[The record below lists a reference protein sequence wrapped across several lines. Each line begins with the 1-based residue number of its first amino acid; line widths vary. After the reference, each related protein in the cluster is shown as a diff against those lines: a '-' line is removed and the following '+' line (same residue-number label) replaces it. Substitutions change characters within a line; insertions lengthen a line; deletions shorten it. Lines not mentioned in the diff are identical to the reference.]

1 MRLFIA
7 EKPSMGREIAKCLPT
22 PHRSKDGYIETG
34 GGIVTW
40 GFGHILRQAEPN
52 EYDEKYRRWN
62 MSDLPIIPSEWKMLV
77 IDSCEKQFHIVKNL
91 IEQADEL
98 VHAGDPDREGQLL
111 IDEIFDY
118 LEVKDKPIRRLLLN
132 ALDTVSIQTALGSL
146 KENHDFLC
154 LKQSALARSRAD
166 WLIGMNLSRAYTI
179 AARRMGHQVTLP
191 IGRVKTPTLA
201 LVVRRENEIK
211 NFVPVD
217 YYILKA
223 DFAFNDEVF
232 TTQWK
237 PADTQKGLDSEDRMI
252 DLDTAHEILAR
263 MTEDR
268 NPEIP
273 GNVTKCERALKKE
286 AQRLPYSLSA
296 LQIEA
301 GKRYKYDPQLVLD
314 TAQKLY
320 EKKLT
325 TYPRSDCD
333 YLPEVQKDAAS
344 IITRNLSQSGNE
356 KLALWSER
364 ADLTIK
370 SRAWN
375 DKKITAHHAIIP
387 TQVKCD
393 LSTLS
398 DVERNIYFLIAQAY
412 LAQFYPIHT
421 YQQTKLEIVYRD
433 ECFTA
438 SGRIIKQMG
447 WKALYAADKS
457 DKKDE
462 VSVLPPVVQGSEVD
476 FRSARLE
483 KKTTRPPTRF
493 TAATL
498 LAAMKE
504 IHRYVKNQDLKKKL
518 KDVCGIGTEA
528 TRATMI
534 NELLIRG
541 FLKEEKK
548 FLVPTPNAYLMIE
561 ALPDEMTYPDA
572 TAIWEN
578 ALHSMKEGKSDL
590 DSFLETQIK
599 FMTELCQ
606 KAETT
611 QIPTGQDTY
620 RCPQCKQGILKK
632 RTGRNGDFWGCS
644 RYPSCNL
651 TLEDDGGRPKKTG
664 FLCKKCKVGILRLIR
679 GKNGAFWGCSN
690 YPTCN
695 ATYNDENGRPV
706 LSRY

>member
-1 MRLFIA
+1 MRLYIA

-52 EYDEKYRRWN
+52 EYDEKYRRWD
-62 MSDLPIIPSEWKMLV
+62 MADLPIVPTDWKMLV

-118 LEVKDKPIRRLLLN
+118 LDVKDKPIRRLLLN
-132 ALDTVSIQTALGSL
+132 ALDTVSIRNALSSL
-146 KENHDFLC
+146 KENRDFLS

-211 NFVPVD
+211 NFTPVD

-223 DFAFNDEVF
+223 DFQYQDVLF

-237 PADTQKGLDSEDRMI
+237 PNDTQKGLNSENRMI
-252 DLDTAHEILAR
+252 DVDMAHEILSR
-263 MTEDR
+263 MTE
-268 NPEIP
+268 EIVPDLP
-273 GNVTKCERALKKE
+273 GRVIKCERSLKKE
-286 AQRLPYSLSA
+286 QQRLPYSLSA

-333 YLPEVQKDAAS
+333 YLPETQKDAAH
-344 IITRNLSQSGNE
+344 IIVGNLAQIADE
-356 KLALWSER
+356 KLSSWASG
-364 ADLTIK
+364 ADFTIT

-387 TQVKCD
+387 TQERCN
-393 LSTLS
+393 LAMLS

-421 YQQTKLEIVYRD
+421 YQQTKLEVIYRD

-438 SGRIIKQMG
+438 SGRIIKVIG
-447 WKALYAADKS
+447 WKALYASDKS
-457 DKKDE
+457 DKKEE
-462 VSVLPPVVQGSEVD
+462 VSVLPPVSKGIEVD
-476 FRSARLE
+476 FKSARLE

-534 NELLIRG
+534 NELLTRG

-548 FLVPTPNAYLMIE
+548 FLIPTPHAYLMIE

-590 DSFLETQIK
+590 DSFLATQIE
-599 FMTELCQ
+599 FMTDLCH
-606 KAETT
+606 KAETA
-611 QIPTGQDTY
+611 QLPTVGDTY

-632 RTGRNGDFWGCS
+632 RSGKNGDFWGCS
-644 RYPSCNL
+644 RYPTCKL
-651 TLEDDGGRPKKTG
+651 TLDDNGGKPKKTG
-664 FLCKKCKVGILRLIR
+664 FLCKRCKQGILRLIR
-679 GKNGAFWGCSN
+679 GKNGSFWGCSN
-690 YPTCN
+690 YPACN

>member
-1 MRLFIA
+1 MRLYIA
-7 EKPSMGREIAKCLPT
+7 EKPSMGREIAKCLPA

-62 MSDLPIIPSEWKMLV
+62 MADLPIIPTEWKMLV

-98 VHAGDPDREGQLL
+98 IHAGDPDREGQLL

-118 LEVKDKPIRRLLLN
+118 LEIKNKPIKRLLLN
-132 ALDTVSIQTALGSL
+132 ALDTVSIQTALNNL
-146 KENHDFLC
+146 KENQDFLR
-154 LKQSALARSRAD
+154 LKQSALGRARAD
-166 WLIGMNLSRAYTI
+166 WLIGMNLSRAYTL

-201 LVVRRENEIK
+201 LVVRRENDIK

-223 DFAFNDEVF
+223 DFAFNGETF
-232 TTQWK
+232 TMQWK
-237 PADTQKGLDSEDRMI
+237 PADTQKGLDNEDRLI

-263 MTEDR
+263 ITEDHE
-268 NPEIP
+268 PEIP
-273 GNVTKCERALKKE
+273 GIVTKCERSLKKE
-286 AQRLPYSLSA
+286 QQRLPYSLSA

-301 GKRYKYDPQLVLD
+301 GKRFKYDPQLVLD

-333 YLPEVQKDAAS
+333 YLPENQKDAS
-344 IITRNLSQSGNE
+344 KIIAGNLLQCGDE
-356 KLALWSER
+356 KLSEWSKN
-364 ADLTIK
+364 ADLTIT

-375 DKKITAHHAIIP
+375 DKKITAHHSIIP
-387 TQVKCD
+387 TQERCN
-393 LSTLS
+393 LASLS

-421 YQQTKLEIVYRD
+421 YQQTKLEVVYRD

-438 SGRIIKQMG
+438 SGRIIKQLG
-447 WKALYAADKS
+447 WKALYTSDKS
-457 DKKDE
+457 DKKE
-462 VSVLPPVVQGSEVD
+462 ETAVLPPVSKDSKVD
-476 FRSARLE
+476 FCSAKLD

-534 NELLIRG
+534 NELLTRG

-548 FLVPTPNAYLMIE
+548 FLIPTPNAYLLIE
-561 ALPDEMTYPDA
+561 ALPDEITYPDA

-590 DSFLETQIK
+590 DSFLDMQIK
-599 FMTELCQ
+599 FMTEICQ
-606 KAETT
+606 KAENVKL
-611 QIPTGQDTY
+611 PTSEDTY
-620 RCPQCKQGILKK
+620 RCPQCKKGILKK
-632 RTGRNGDFWGCS
+632 RSGKNGDFWGCS

-651 TLEDDGGRPKKTG
+651 TLDDDGGKPKKTG
-664 FLCKKCKVGILRLIR
+664 FLCKQCKQGILRLIR
-679 GKNGAFWGCSN
+679 GKNGSFWGCSN
-690 YPTCN
+690 YPSCT

>member
-1 MRLFIA
+1 MRLYIA

-52 EYDEKYRRWN
+52 EYDEKYRRWD
-62 MSDLPIIPSEWKMLV
+62 MSDLPIIPTDWKMLV

-98 VHAGDPDREGQLL
+98 IHAGDPDREGQLL

-118 LEVKDKPIRRLLLN
+118 LDVKDKPIKRLLLN
-132 ALDTVSIQTALGSL
+132 ALDTVSIQTALNDL
-146 KENHDFLC
+146 KENRDFLR
-154 LKQSALARSRAD
+154 LKQSALGRARAD

-223 DFAFNDEVF
+223 DFSFNGETF

-237 PADTQKGLDSEDRMI
+237 PADTQKGLDSEDRLI

-263 MTEDR
+263 ITEDR
-268 NPEIP
+268 DPEIP
-273 GNVTKCERALKKE
+273 GIVSKCERSLKKE
-286 AQRLPYSLSA
+286 QQRLPYSLSA
-296 LQIEA
+296 LQIDA
-301 GKRYKYDPQLVLD
+301 GKRFKYDPQLVLD

-333 YLPEVQKDAAS
+333 YLPENQRDAAN
-344 IITRNLSQSGNE
+344 IIVRNLLQSGDE
-356 KLALWSER
+356 KLAEWSKN
-364 ADLTIK
+364 ADLTIT

-387 TQVKCD
+387 TQEKCN
-393 LSTLS
+393 LASLS
-398 DVERNIYFLIAQAY
+398 DVERNIYFLIAQSY

-421 YQQTKLEIVYRD
+421 YQQTKLEVLYRD

-438 SGRIIKQMG
+438 SGRIIKQLG
-447 WKALYAADKS
+447 WKALYSADKS
-457 DKKDE
+457 EKKE
-462 VSVLPPVVQGSEVD
+462 ETAVLPPVVKDSKVD
-476 FRSARLE
+476 FQSAKLD

-534 NELLIRG
+534 NELLTRG

-548 FLVPTPNAYLMIE
+548 FLIPTPNAYLLIE
-561 ALPDEMTYPDA
+561 ALPDEITYPDA

-590 DSFLETQIK
+590 DSFLDTQIK

-606 KAETT
+606 KAETAKL
-611 QIPTGQDTY
+611 PTSEDTY
-620 RCPQCKQGILKK
+620 RCPQCKKGILKK
-632 RTGRNGDFWGCS
+632 RSGRNGDFWGCS

-651 TLEDDGGRPKKTG
+651 TLDDDGGKPKKTG
-664 FLCKKCKVGILRLIR
+664 FLCKQCKQGILRLIR
-679 GKNGAFWGCSN
+679 GKNGSFWGCSN
-690 YPTCN
+690 YPSCT

>member
-1 MRLFIA
+1 
-7 EKPSMGREIAKCLPT
+7 MGREIAKCLPT

-462 VSVLPPVVQGSEVD
+462 VSVLPPVVQGSELD

-504 IHRYVKNQDLKKKL
+504 IHRYVKNQDLK
-518 KDVCGIGTEA
+518 
-528 TRATMI
+528 
-534 NELLIRG
+534 
-541 FLKEEKK
+541 
-548 FLVPTPNAYLMIE
+548 
-561 ALPDEMTYPDA
+561 
-572 TAIWEN
+572 
-578 ALHSMKEGKSDL
+578 
-590 DSFLETQIK
+590 
-599 FMTELCQ
+599 
-606 KAETT
+606 
-611 QIPTGQDTY
+611 
-620 RCPQCKQGILKK
+620 
-632 RTGRNGDFWGCS
+632 
-644 RYPSCNL
+644 
-651 TLEDDGGRPKKTG
+651 
-664 FLCKKCKVGILRLIR
+664 
-679 GKNGAFWGCSN
+679 
-690 YPTCN
+690 
-695 ATYNDENGRPV
+695 
-706 LSRY
+706 